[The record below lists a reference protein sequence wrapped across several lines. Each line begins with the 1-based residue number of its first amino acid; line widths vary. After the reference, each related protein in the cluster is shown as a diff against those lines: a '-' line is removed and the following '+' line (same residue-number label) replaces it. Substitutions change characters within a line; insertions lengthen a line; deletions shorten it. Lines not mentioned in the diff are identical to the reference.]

1 VGRIRPDKLPQGET
15 MPLIPVPFDLP
26 PAFLERLGY
35 HHGRR
40 IVGVWWERSGD
51 EVAFTDGV
59 HGLVGADHY
68 VYWGLTRRPE
78 VRAWLAENGINLGNS
93 EQRPTHWLLIDRAA
107 DRAYVCDA
115 SSALDHVRTQILEEW
130 AG

>member
-1 VGRIRPDKLPQGET
+1 
-15 MPLIPVPFDLP
+15 MSLIPVPSDLP

-51 EVAFTDGV
+51 EVAFTDGA

-68 VYWGLTRRPE
+68 VYWELTRQPR
-78 VRAWLAENGINLGNS
+78 VRAWLSEHAINLGNS
-93 EQRPTHWLLIDRAA
+93 EQRPTHWLLIDRAT
-107 DRAYVCDA
+107 DRTYVCDVA
-115 SSALDHVRTQILEEW
+115 SARDRVRTQILEDW
-130 AG
+130 VG